1 MPNGKARIANL
12 DIHPNLAIITLNRR
26 AFPMAPTEESRL
38 ARVDR
43 EAQAFRLKSAPNKT
57 QLKFPRE
64 PLE

>member
-1 MPNGKARIANL
+1 
-12 DIHPNLAIITLNRR
+12 
-26 AFPMAPTEESRL
+26 MAPTEESRL

-43 EAQAFRLKSAPNKT
+43 EAQAFRLKSASNKT